1 MATRIVIIGGFLG
14 SGKTTIINRLARAL
28 NRSGKNIAMITNDQG
43 GALVDTQYC
52 AAQGM
57 EVAEV
62 QRGCFCCRFDEFML
76 SARSLVGRTSPDMI
90 LAEPVGS
97 CTDLLAT
104 VVAPLKILYPHEFT
118 VAPLIILVDAERAVE
133 AGFNSESIGDY
144 LRRHQIQ
151 EGEVVVLSKMDKVT
165 GEELEQVRDVIGE
178 MNPSAEIVPYSTFT
192 DRGLEHLLG
201 VIMSDRVSGRTP
213 VQIDYDVYA
222 RAEAELG
229 WYNGV
234 YHFHAHRADSYDLA
248 TRVLRGIAAQYQ
260 PDDIAH
266 AKVMLHSETNAVKI
280 SAVLRSI
287 TVDAVKGSRYS
298 EGNVTMTV
306 NARIVS
312 SPEDLQEAVR
322 KSVQKAMEQTGLSL
336 EGFEDEC
343 FSPSR
348 PNPTHRMV

>member
-14 SGKTTIINRLARAL
+14 AGKTTIINRLAKAL
-28 NRSGKNIAMITNDQG
+28 NQSGKNIAIITNDQG
-43 GALVDTQYC
+43 ETLVDTHFC
-52 AAQGM
+52 MAHGM

-62 QRGCFCCRFDEFML
+62 QGGCLCCRFDDFML
-76 SARSLVGRTSPDMI
+76 SARSLVDRIAPDVI

-104 VVAPLKILYPHEFT
+104 VIAPLKALYPQEFT
-118 VAPLIILVDAERAVE
+118 VAPLIILVDVERALE
-133 AGFNSESIGDY
+133 AGFSSDSIGDY

-151 EGEVVVLSKMDKVT
+151 EGEVVVLSKMDRVT

-178 MNPSAEIVPYSTFT
+178 LNPTAVTVPFSSLTG
-192 DRGLEHLLG
+192 RGLDMLLG
-201 VIMSDRVSGRTP
+201 VIESDRISGRAP
-213 VQIDYDVYA
+213 VRVDYDVYSH
-222 RAEAELG
+222 AEAELG

-234 YHFHAHRADSYDLA
+234 YRFHAHRVDSYDLA
-248 TRVLRGIAAQYQ
+248 KKVLRGIAARYRS
-260 PDDIAH
+260 DDIAH
-266 AKVMLHSETNAVKI
+266 AKVMLRSETNAVKV

-287 TVDAVKGSRYS
+287 SVDAVQGSRYS

-312 SPEDLQEAVR
+312 SPEGLQEAIR
-322 KSVQKAMEQTGLSL
+322 ESVQKAMEQTGLSM

-348 PNPTHRMV
+348 PHPTHRMG

>member
-14 SGKTTIINRLARAL
+14 AGKTTIINRLAKAL
-28 NRSGKNIAMITNDQG
+28 NQSGKNVAMITNDQG
-43 GALVDTQYC
+43 EALVDTQFC
-52 AAQGM
+52 VAHGM

-62 QRGCFCCRFDEFML
+62 QRGCFCCRFDDFML
-76 SARSLVGRTSPDMI
+76 SARSLVGRIAPDVI

-104 VVAPLKILYPHEFT
+104 VIAPLKVLYPQEFT
-118 VAPLIILVDAERAVE
+118 VAPLIILVDAERAID
-133 AGFNSESIGDY
+133 AGFSSDSIGDY

-165 GEELEQVRDVIGE
+165 GEELEQVRGVIGE
-178 MNPSAEIVPYSTFT
+178 LNPTAETVPFSSLTG
-192 DRGLEHLLG
+192 RGLDRLLG
-201 VIMSDRVSGRTP
+201 VIGSDRVSGRTP
-213 VQIDYDVYA
+213 VQVDYDVYA

-234 YHFHAHRADSYDLA
+234 YRFQAHKADSYDLA
-248 TRVLRGIAAQYQ
+248 TRVLRGIAAHYQ

-266 AKVMLHSETNAVKI
+266 AKVMLRSETNAVKI

-287 TVDAVKGSRYS
+287 SVDAVQGSRYS
-298 EGNVTMTV
+298 EGNVIMTV

-322 KSVQKAMEQTGLSL
+322 NSVQKAMEQTGLSM

-348 PNPTHRMV
+348 PDPTHRMG